1 MKQIIPI
8 VLIALVALATHSCS
22 TSSAKENEDLEK
34 QQHTTES
41 NPVEIIVLQKASF
54 NKELISNGKLKA
66 HKKCDL
72 QFELSGQLVGVFA
85 KNGQKINANSTIA
98 TLNQQEAKQKLK
110 QAEIQFKK
118 AELDRTELLIS
129 QGYETEQIDSIP
141 KKILETANIRSGY
154 SSAKNSLEEAKIN
167 FSKHSLAAPFS
178 GIVANLNSKVY
189 EYPKSGEPFCTI
201 IDDSKFEVEFNV
213 LENELKEI
221 KPGSNVTVLPFSL
234 EKSFAGHISEIN
246 PFIDENGMVKIKALI
261 TNTGG
266 LIEGMNVKI
275 MIQKTIIDQ
284 LVVPK
289 SAVLLRQNKEVLFTI
304 KSGKAYW
311 TYVHTTN
318 ENSTHY
324 TVVANT
330 DRGAELNAGDTVI
343 ISGNLNLAHESN
355 VEVLSSQ
362 SAVGSQ

>member
-1 MKQIIPI
+1 MKQIIVVI
-8 VLIALVALATHSCS
+8 LIGLVALIASSCAQS
-22 TSSAKENEDLEK
+22 MAKDNEEAEK
-34 QQHTTES
+34 QQHQAES
-41 NPVEIIVLQKASF
+41 NPVETIILQNTTF

-66 HKKCDL
+66 HKKCEL
-72 QFELSGQLVGVFA
+72 QFELSGQLAGVYA
-85 KNGQKINANSTIA
+85 KNGAKVGANSVIA
-98 TLNQQEAKQKLK
+98 ILNQIEAKQKLK
-110 QAEIQFKK
+110 QAEIQFQK
-118 AELDRTELLIS
+118 AELDRQELLIS
-129 QGYETEQIDSIP
+129 QGYETAQIDSIP

-167 FSKHSLAAPFS
+167 LSKHSLVAPLS

-189 EYPKSGEPFCTI
+189 EYPKTGEPFCTI

-221 KPGSNVTVLPFSL
+221 KLGSKVTVQPFSL
-234 EKSFAGHISEIN
+234 EKDFKGHISEIN
-246 PFIDENGMVKIKALI
+246 PFIDENGMVKIKAMI

-289 SAVLLRQNKEVLFTI
+289 SAVLLRQNKEVLFTV
-304 KSGKAYW
+304 KSDKAYW

-324 TVVANT
+324 TVIANT

-343 ISGNLNLAHESN
+343 VSGNLNLAHESN
-355 VEVLSSQ
+355 VVHSRQ
-362 SAVGSQ
+362 STVGSQ